1 MIDPKLVRTDPDRV
15 RRSQRVRGSSVELVD
30 DLLAA
35 DEARRAAI
43 SAFETARAE
52 QKELGKQIPGAKGDE
67 KAALLAR
74 TKELAGQVK
83 QQEATAGRAE
93 VDYVELNKQL
103 GNIVIDDVPEGGE
116 DDLFVIET
124 HGEPRD
130 FEAEGVTVRD
140 HLELGELL
148 DGIDMA
154 RGA

>member
-83 QQEATAGRAE
+83 QQEGGRPGRGGLRRAATSSSA
-93 VDYVELNKQL
+93 
-103 GNIVIDDVPEGGE
+103 
-116 DDLFVIET
+116 T
-124 HGEPRD
+124 S
-130 FEAEGVTVRD
+130 
-140 HLELGELL
+140 
-148 DGIDMA
+148 
-154 RGA
+154 